1 MEREVTTGQQVQE
14 EGAAQKRFAALLSIV
29 VNLALIAVEAAVAF
43 FTGSL
48 AVWADASHSFF
59 DLTASGFAFWGV
71 RMAAQPP
78 DRAHPYGHEKFENF
92 SSLIQVGLIAVIA
105 VFIVAQ
111 VILRPFALAVSNAAI
126 GIIAGTMVIDYLTAR
141 YIGGVARKHR
151 SYALEADAF
160 HFTTDLWAK
169 VAVIIGLLGA
179 RLGAE
184 WLDPVAALAVA
195 ATMVY
200 AASHLGLR
208 STRVLLDTAPH
219 SGVEARVRD
228 VLQQEVGGYGFHS
241 LRMRQAGK
249 WVFLD
254 VALHVPASTTV
265 AEAHDRAHHISRR
278 LCAEIAEVRDAVVHV
293 EPEDHDEAH
302 HEEHFREA

>member
-1 MEREVTTGQQVQE
+1 MERQLTSRQQTE
-14 EGAAQKRFAALLSIV
+14 DKEAAQKLFAALVSIV
-29 VNLALIAVEAAVAF
+29 VNLALIGVEAAVAF
-43 FTGSL
+43 STGSL
-48 AVWADASHSFF
+48 AVLADASHSLF

-92 SSLIQVGLIAVIA
+92 SSLIQVGLIVAIA
-105 VFIVAQ
+105 IFIVAQ
-111 VILRPFALAVSNAAI
+111 VIIRPFELAVSNAAI
-126 GIIAGTMVIDYLTAR
+126 GVVAGTMVVDYLTAR
-141 YIGGVARKHR
+141 YIGSVAQKHR

-169 VAVIIGLLGA
+169 IAVIVGLLGA

-195 ATMVY
+195 AVMVY
-200 AASHLGLR
+200 AASRLGLK

-219 SGVEARVRD
+219 SGVEAKVRE
-228 VLQQEVGGYGFHS
+228 VLLEEVGGRGFHS

-265 AEAHDRAHHISRR
+265 AEAHAQAHHISRR

-293 EPEDHDEAH
+293 EPEDHEEAH
-302 HEEHFREA
+302 QGEHFQEA